1 MSLLI
6 KQEQDIWELWNESQ
20 IENQDNLLVP
30 LKIYSSNNNVDILEA
45 TNYLLNRMETMYYV
59 ETLYEKR
66 FVYKSHPDWLE
77 GFILCSPVRFSAA
90 EQSCYTK
97 EVLKINQIV
106 DNEGFYVGDSM
117 SLFLCIKPA
126 TEIDSYKIISN
137 FNMSIWNETKN
148 TSSLQENTILS
159 NDQYI
164 KLKDKFIDNVSY
176 EELSYIL
183 KNKQL
188 PANKTKC
195 IWKGKQKVEAAR
207 FCLLF
212 NIKSSKWNKI
222 FNFPEGGELED
233 NNFPK
238 LRNTGSE
245 TPGYKMIGELC
256 KIFPELVKKF

>member
-45 TNYLLNRMETMYYV
+45 TNYLLKRMETMYYV

-66 FVYKSHPDWLE
+66 FVYKLHPDWLE
-77 GFILCSPVRFSAA
+77 GFISCSPVRFSAA
-90 EQSCYTK
+90 EQSYYTK

-137 FNMSIWNETKN
+137 FNMSMLNDLN
-148 TSSLQENTILS
+148 SQQSILS
-159 NDQYI
+159 RDQHSQ
-164 KLKDKFIDNVSY
+164 LSNSFIDNADY
-176 EELSYIL
+176 EKLSYIM

-188 PANKTKC
+188 PINETKG
-195 IWKGKQKVEAAR
+195 IWKSKRVEAAR
-207 FCLLF
+207 FCEIIGMSL
-212 NIKSSKWNKI
+212 SQWNQC
-222 FNFPEGGELED
+222 FYFPRGGKLRSNDKPDASQPNTGEI
-233 NNFPK
+233 NTIFPK
-238 LRNTGSE
+238 
-245 TPGYKMIGELC
+245 
-256 KIFPELVKKF
+256 

>member
-45 TNYLLNRMETMYYV
+45 TNYLLKRMETMYYV

-66 FVYKSHPDWLE
+66 FVYKLHPDWLE

-90 EQSCYTK
+90 EQSYYTK
-97 EVLKINQIV
+97 EVIEINQIV

-126 TEIDSYKIISN
+126 TEIDSYKILSN
-137 FNMSIWNETKN
+137 FNMSMLNDLN
-148 TSSLQENTILS
+148 SQQSILS
-159 NDQYI
+159 SDQHSQ
-164 KLKDKFIDNVSY
+164 LSNSFIDNVDY
-176 EELSYIL
+176 EKLSYIM

-188 PANKTKC
+188 PINETKG
-195 IWKGKQKVEAAR
+195 IWKSKRVEAAR
-207 FCLLF
+207 FCEIIGMSL
-212 NIKSSKWNKI
+212 SQWNQC
-222 FNFPEGGELED
+222 FDFPRGGKLRSNDKPDASQPNTGEI
-233 NNFPK
+233 NTIFPK
-238 LRNTGSE
+238 
-245 TPGYKMIGELC
+245 
-256 KIFPELVKKF
+256 